1 MKQTPRLAITLGD
14 PCGAG
19 PEILLKIL
27 PTVANECSVMVYG
40 SRAGLAMLTGGE
52 FEHGFQGGRLAY
64 RSMEIDWA
72 DPTPEVGASDLQ
84 LGAPSANSGRCAVE
98 AIRMAAGDIMA
109 GRADAMLTLPISKT
123 AAHMAGFDAPGHT
136 ELLQQITGSARVQMA
151 FVSPSLKIVLHTTH
165 QSLRSAIESLD
176 ARAVAGTLV
185 FTAQQFGSLFNIAHA
200 KVALCALNP
209 HAGEGGIFGN
219 EERLLEESLKT
230 AAAFFDGPNNEARA
244 RPTFFGPCPADSVF
258 LRAARGEFDVVVAL
272 YHDQGMIPIK
282 LFEPENAVN
291 LTLGLPFIR
300 TSPGHGAAFDIAGK
314 GAARPGN
321 ALAAA
326 RLALSLTEMK
336 P

>member
-1 MKQTPRLAITLGD
+1 MTQTPRLAITLGD

-27 PTVANECSVMVYG
+27 PSIASECSVSVYG
-40 SRAGLAMLTGGE
+40 SRAGLALLHGGGHE
-52 FEHGFQGGRLAY
+52 YSFHGGKLAY

-72 DPTPEVGASDLQ
+72 DPTPQVGAEDLH
-84 LGAPSANSGRCAVE
+84 LGAPSANSGKCAVE
-98 AIRMAAGDIMA
+98 AVRMAAGDILA
-109 GRADAMLTLPISKT
+109 GKADALLTLPISKA
-123 AAHMAGFDAPGHT
+123 AAHMAGFDIPGHT
-136 ELLQQITGSARVQMA
+136 ELLQQITGAERVQMA

-165 QSLRSAIESLD
+165 QSLRSAIEGLD
-176 ARAVAGTLV
+176 AKAVAGTLV
-185 FTAQQFGSLFNIAHA
+185 FAARQFSSLLSNASP

-209 HAGEGGIFGN
+209 HAGEGGIFGD
-219 EERLLEESLKT
+219 EESILEESLKM
-230 AAAFFDGPNNEARA
+230 AAAFFDGPDNETGA
-244 RPTFFGPCPADSVF
+244 RPSFYGPCPADTVF
-258 LRAARGEFDVVVAL
+258 LRAARGEFDVTVAL

-314 GAARPGN
+314 WAALPGN

-326 RLALSLTEMK
+326 RLAISLTETK